1 MITGNPQDMARMA
14 KALQGR
20 VAQALEILSQLDV
33 KALPVGKTP
42 LDGDNIY
49 ASVNE
54 YATEPWA
61 DRRPEKHE
69 QYIDIQIVAA
79 GREII
84 GYGDVENAGPMT
96 EDKRETNDVSFYA
109 SVAQEK
115 KLELEEGQFAIF
127 YPWEVHRPNCQF
139 ADSPEQVKKVVV
151 KVRA

>member
-84 GYGDVENAGPMT
+84 GYGDVEMPAP
-96 EDKRETNDVSFYA
+96 
-109 SVAQEK
+109 
-115 KLELEEGQFAIF
+115 
-127 YPWEVHRPNCQF
+127 
-139 ADSPEQVKKVVV
+139 
-151 KVRA
+151 